1 MDKVAEK
8 IKELKAKNNAIIL
21 AHTYQRPEVQDLAD
35 FVGDSLELSMR
46 AKDNSADV
54 IVFCGVRF
62 MAETAKIISPQK
74 TVLLAE
80 AGAGCPMAEMITA
93 DELRELKFKY
103 PTYKVVTYVN
113 STAEVK
119 ALSDI
124 CCTSSN
130 AVKVV
135 SSIPDSHGVIFVPD
149 TNLGSY
155 VQRTLN
161 RKNMVIW
168 QGHCY
173 VHSQIM
179 EEEVLELKKKYPKAV
194 TFAHPECSE
203 HVLKHAD
210 HILST
215 SGMIK
220 KAGELS
226 HDEFIVI
233 TEQGILHPLKKKY
246 PNKKFYALDRAVCL
260 NMKKTT
266 VESVL
271 SSLELM
277 RYSVEIPRDVIESAK
292 RAVFNMLELK

>member
-1 MDKVAEK
+1 MEIINK
-8 IKELKAKNNAIIL
+8 IKELKKKHNAIIL
-21 AHTYQRPEVQDLAD
+21 AHTYQRAEVQDIAD
-35 FVGDSLELSMR
+35 FVGDSLELSLR
-46 AKDNSADV
+46 ARDNSADV

-62 MAETAKIISPQK
+62 MAETAKIISPNK
-74 TVLLAE
+74 KVFLTEVA
-80 AGAGCPMAEMITA
+80 AGCPMAEMISA
-93 DELRELKFKY
+93 DELRELKAKY
-103 PTYKVVTYVN
+103 PTYKIVTYVN

-135 SSIPDSHGVIFVPD
+135 SSIPQEQGVIFVPD

-155 VQRTLN
+155 VQRTLK
-161 RKNMVIW
+161 RENMIVW

-179 EEEVLELKKKYPKAV
+179 EEDVLGLKKAHPKAIV
-194 TFAHPECSE
+194 LAHPECSE
-203 HVLKHAD
+203 QVLKHAD

-220 KAGELS
+220 KVEDIKA
-226 HDEFIVI
+226 DEFIVI
-233 TEQGILHPLKKKY
+233 TEQGILHPLNKKY
-246 PNKKFYALDRAVCL
+246 PNKKFYAIDRALCL
-260 NMKKTT
+260 NMKKTNI
-266 VESVL
+266 ESVL
-271 SSLELM
+271 NSLELM
-277 RYSVEIPRDVIESAK
+277 RYSIEVPRDVMESAK

>member
-1 MDKVAEK
+1 MEQIVKK
-8 IKELKAKNNAIIL
+8 IKDLKAKHNAIIL
-21 AHTYQRPEVQDLAD
+21 AHTYQRPEVQDVAD
-35 FVGDSLELSMR
+35 FVGDSLELSLKAR
-46 AKDNSADV
+46 DNSADV

-74 TVLLAE
+74 KVLLAE

-93 DELRELKFKY
+93 DELRELKAKH

-130 AVKVV
+130 ATKVV
-135 SSIPDSHGVIFVPD
+135 ASIPEDQGVIFIPD
-149 TNLGSY
+149 INLGSY

-161 RKNMVIW
+161 RKNMILW

-179 EEEVLELKKKYPKAV
+179 PEEVLGLKEKHPQAIV
-194 TFAHPECSE
+194 FAHPECSE
-203 HVLKHAD
+203 LVLKHAD

-215 SGMIK
+215 SGMLK
-220 KAGELS
+220 KAGELN
-226 HDEFIVI
+226 DKEFIII
-233 TEQGILHPLKKKY
+233 TEQGILHPLKKWY
-246 PNKKFYALDRAVCL
+246 PQKKFYSLDRAVCL

-266 VESVL
+266 IESVL
-271 SSLELM
+271 NSLELM
-277 RYSVEIPRDVIESAK
+277 RYSIEVPKDVMESAK
-292 RAVFNMLELK
+292 RAIFNMLELK

>member
-1 MDKVAEK
+1 MDIVNK
-8 IKELKAKNNAIIL
+8 IKELKKKHNAIIL
-21 AHTYQRPEVQDLAD
+21 AHTYQRAEVQDIAD
-35 FVGDSLELSMR
+35 FVGDSLELSLR
-46 AKDNSADV
+46 ARDNSADL

-62 MAETAKIISPQK
+62 MAETAKIISPNK
-74 TVLLAE
+74 KVLLTEVA
-80 AGAGCPMAEMITA
+80 AGCPMAEMISA
-93 DELRELKFKY
+93 DELRELKAKY

-130 AVKVV
+130 AVRVV
-135 SSIPDSHGVIFVPD
+135 SSIPQEQGVIFVPD

-155 VQRTLN
+155 VQRTLK
-161 RKNMVIW
+161 RDNMVVW

-179 EEEVLELKKKYPKAV
+179 EEDVLALKKLHPNAIV
-194 TFAHPECSE
+194 LAHPECSE
-203 HVLKHAD
+203 HVLKHAN
-210 HILST
+210 HVLST

-220 KAGELS
+220 KVEEIKAE
-226 HDEFIVI
+226 EFIVI
-233 TEQGILHPLKKKY
+233 TEQGILHPLNKKY
-246 PNKKFYALDRAVCL
+246 PNKKFYSIDRALCL

-271 SSLELM
+271 NSLELM
-277 RYSVEIPRDVIESAK
+277 RYSIEVPRDVMESAK

>member
-1 MDKVAEK
+1 MDKVAQK
-8 IKELKAKNNAIIL
+8 IRELKAKHNAIIL

-35 FVGDSLELSMR
+35 FVGDSLELSLR

-74 TVLLAE
+74 KVLLAE
-80 AGAGCPMAEMITA
+80 AGAGCPMAEMINA
-93 DELRELKFKY
+93 DELKELKSKH

-130 AVKVV
+130 AVRVV
-135 SSIPDSHGVIFVPD
+135 SSIPESQGVIFVPD

-161 RKNMVIW
+161 RKNMIVW

-173 VHSQIM
+173 VHSQVM
-179 EEEVLELKKKYPKAV
+179 EEDVLGLKEKHPKAIV
-194 TFAHPECSE
+194 FAHPECSE
-203 HVLKHAD
+203 LVLKHAD

-220 KAGELS
+220 KAGEI
-226 HDEFIVI
+226 DAEEFIII
-233 TEQGILHPLKKKY
+233 TEQGILHPLNKAY
-246 PNKKFYALDRAVCL
+246 PKKKFYTLEKAVCL

-266 VESVL
+266 VESIIN
-271 SSLELM
+271 SLELL
-277 RYSVEIPRDVIESAK
+277 RYSVEVPKDVMESAK